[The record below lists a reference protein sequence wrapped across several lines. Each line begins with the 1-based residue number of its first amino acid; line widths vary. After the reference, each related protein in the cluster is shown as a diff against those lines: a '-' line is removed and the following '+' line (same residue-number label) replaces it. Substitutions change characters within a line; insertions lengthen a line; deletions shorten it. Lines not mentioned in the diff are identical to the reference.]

1 MGVSPFIF
9 PNEFFQI
16 EELGLFFKSVLAM
29 IGGRNRVGLY
39 RYFTLNVISYS
50 GQSLATQVRLR
61 TTSWQQ
67 RQAISLARTGKALR
81 MAERSWGPAAL
92 DCRERAVL
100 VALGLAF
107 RPILLRLSDIG
118 IQSSLAN
125 RKPGPGHEVLI
136 IGEVDFGQAHHRKDF
151 A

>member
-50 GQSLATQVRLR
+50 GQSLATRFACGRRHGNNVRR
-61 TTSWQQ
+61 
-67 RQAISLARTGKALR
+67 
-81 MAERSWGPAAL
+81 
-92 DCRERAVL
+92 
-100 VALGLAF
+100 F
-107 RPILLRLSDIG
+107 
-118 IQSSLAN
+118 
-125 RKPGPGHEVLI
+125 H
-136 IGEVDFGQAHHRKDF
+136 
-151 A
+151 